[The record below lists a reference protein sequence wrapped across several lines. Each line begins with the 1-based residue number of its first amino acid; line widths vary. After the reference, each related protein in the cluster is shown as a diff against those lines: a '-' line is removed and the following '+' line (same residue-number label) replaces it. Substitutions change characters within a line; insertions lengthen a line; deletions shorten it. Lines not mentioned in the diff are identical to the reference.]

1 MWSRPGLHLGQRHEF
16 CFEFVSKYNRN
27 IIFNLNRTFFY
38 RKLLLIRFGEN
49 VLGYNTIID
58 IIILLY
64 QLDHKHSHLLSNSTD
79 RLLSWNFSGLLL
91 VKRYILCHIWNSFI
105 WGGGGNQDVVLIPRW
120 LISWIFFLKL
130 FYFRNTI
137 I

>member
-105 WGGGGNQDVVLIPRW
+105 WGGGGESRCCFDTTLINF
-120 LISWIFFLKL
+120 LDFFFKIIL
-130 FYFRNTI
+130 FS
-137 I
+137 